1 MIQRLLGIGLA
12 LALTACGGGGDG
24 DGALPGTPEAVS
36 RVEIVQTGLVLTE
49 VGAGKALKAVAYGA
63 SGSVIDAPFSW
74 QSTRPEAVSVAA
86 DGFAT
91 ALRANGTALVVATAG
106 GVVSA
111 PLLVAVT
118 MPAVG
123 AVLLTDSQI
132 VGEPV
137 ETDASATP
145 SFSNTYRAVLTG
157 VPPPPIGALVVNTE
171 SKAVAGRVVAT
182 SVAGTQTTVTLAL
195 VSIRELFPNL
205 NIDEVIDLTRAPV
218 EFAPEIIAQYDIAR
232 TDNTFTFTPKL
243 RVGTS
248 AASEGRVFR
257 AAAAGTRALP
267 PFSKCESSISGF
279 SEGSPLPVTLS
290 APPLFSVTIAP
301 TLSLLYTGANGLERF
316 VVSAQPTVKVE
327 GGVSVAVAFEG
338 KVECGVDLF
347 TLRIPIGGPLS
358 FVVGGLVPVGVG
370 LEVGGKVTVAT
381 LAIGTKVEA
390 RAKAQVGFACPGG
403 SDCSF
408 VRSLD
413 EFALTATPTITTPS
427 LANLRV
433 EPSIAAFGTVK
444 AAVGNPFFN
453 SLRFEALKV
462 KAGGK
467 LEGSF
472 APQAT
477 QLLDTAYKSD
487 YKLSFEASAGAGA
500 DLSGALSLL
509 GLTGVSAI
517 ELKISNDLATSPAGL
532 ATGAVTTSIARA
544 GTSTTSD
551 PARFQTGDA
560 VSVTVKLDPATTT
573 FLGLYNVNRVL
584 LVRNTGGQQT
594 EVGRVVAAAGQTEFN
609 FTVVAADA
617 GSVSEFSAFTVT
629 ALLPLD
635 LLALEIG
642 NAQTPLLGTVRQ
654 TVQLALP
661 MTGPTPMTVT
671 VESRGANGLFVP
683 LPGVNVGMS
692 NIGGLGTCGS
702 FDRLGATTDALGVA
716 TFLVTPTNKCL
727 ELSFFVSS
735 SSLTQVLATEQVRGF
750 VRFPVFDGDLAIGDD
765 ETLALASHLIEIT
778 GNLGIGKAVAEL
790 PLLKKV
796 GRQLRVGGIRGESVR
811 LPALN
816 SVLSLYVGPGFGV
829 GSSVLTRFEAPLL
842 KSAGNIEFD
851 RNPNLAVLTVGPV
864 KVTQDL
870 NIFRNGFP
878 NFDGFSSGIEVGRLL
893 QIGDN
898 TGFSNQKAR
907 DFAARI
913 TVLNG
918 SPRISGNTGP

>member
-1 MIQRLLGIGLA
+1 MIQRLLGIALA

-24 DGALPGTPEAVS
+24 DGASPGAPETVS

-63 SGSVIDAPFSW
+63 SGSVIDATFSW

-118 MPAVG
+118 APAAG

-137 ETDASATP
+137 ETDALATP
-145 SFSNTYRAVLTG
+145 SFSNTYRAVLAG
-157 VPPPPIGALVVNTE
+157 VPPPPIGALVVSTE

-205 NIDEVIDLTRAPV
+205 NIDEVIDLSRAPV

-232 TDNTFTFTPKL
+232 TNNTFTFTPKL
-243 RVGTS
+243 QVGSS
-248 AASEGRVFR
+248 AASGGRVFR

-267 PFSKCESSISGF
+267 PFSQCESSITGF
-279 SEGSPLPVTLS
+279 AEGSPLPIALS

-301 TLSLLYTGANGLERF
+301 KLSLLYTGANGVERF

-390 RAKAQVGFACPGG
+390 GAKAEIGVACPGG
-403 SDCSF
+403 SGCTL
-408 VRSLD
+408 VRSVGDISLS
-413 EFALTATPTITTPS
+413 ATPTITTPS

-444 AAVGNPFFN
+444 AAVGNPFFK

-472 APQAT
+472 APQVT

-609 FTVVAADA
+609 FAVVAADA

-635 LLALEIG
+635 LLALETG
-642 NAQTPLLGTVRQ
+642 VAQGGGARLRGTVNIDFTTLEIDDSPGLFRPARKETTLTLTGKVDEQSGRLVMSSSVARGSVFETSSDIRKFVIVNKSSGLECRFEHVLLSERTTLLVADARQNNSVDLTLLPSEVTATEFGIKSPTRVTFKSTALLRNKAGDCTDIDTSPPLDFLDENDGATFSVSPLL
-654 TVQLALP
+654 
-661 MTGPTPMTVT
+661 
-671 VESRGANGLFVP
+671 
-683 LPGVNVGMS
+683 
-692 NIGGLGTCGS
+692 
-702 FDRLGATTDALGVA
+702 
-716 TFLVTPTNKCL
+716 
-727 ELSFFVSS
+727 
-735 SSLTQVLATEQVRGF
+735 SLTR
-750 VRFPVFDGDLAIGDD
+750 
-765 ETLALASHLIEIT
+765 S
-778 GNLGIGKAVAEL
+778 
-790 PLLKKV
+790 
-796 GRQLRVGGIRGESVR
+796 
-811 LPALN
+811 PA
-816 SVLSLYVGPGFGV
+816 F
-829 GSSVLTRFEAPLL
+829 RAPLL
-842 KSAGNIEFD
+842 TDAAGRRSVTLTGSAQD
-851 RNPNLAVLTVGPV
+851 VVPTTPRKTQSQTAALSAVLA
-864 KVTQDL
+864 DEAL
-870 NIFRNGFP
+870 
-878 NFDGFSSGIEVGRLL
+878 
-893 QIGDN
+893 
-898 TGFSNQKAR
+898 
-907 DFAARI
+907 
-913 TVLNG
+913 
-918 SPRISGNTGP
+918 